1 MVAKGALLRLLAHL
15 LTEMI
20 TRGPSTSY
28 LTYECRLRAIS
39 GWLRLRRSREVNY
52 QKVGPAC
59 VHP

>member
-1 MVAKGALLRLLAHL
+1 MNGHPCRYQLHL
-15 LTEMI
+15 SMN
-20 TRGPSTSY
+20 
-28 LTYECRLRAIS
+28 YECRLRAIS

>member
-28 LTYECRLRAIS
+28 LTTFAI
-39 GWLRLRRSREVNY
+39 
-52 QKVGPAC
+52 
-59 VHP
+59 